1 MMDDGGL
8 KHSIGPSLFAK
19 DCLVYF
25 YIFNGMNHGDD
36 DEPVEMRAKVIQDEL
51 PPPLE
56 ILNCQRGTH
65 RVEEEDD
72 DFCVCLCPTV
82 PFVWMKKL

>member
-51 PPPLE
+51 PP
-56 ILNCQRGTH
+56 
-65 RVEEEDD
+65 
-72 DFCVCLCPTV
+72 
-82 PFVWMKKL
+82 

>member
-8 KHSIGPSLFAK
+8 KNSIGPSLFAK

-51 PPPLE
+51 PPLE
-56 ILNCQRGTH
+56 ILKHTEKKKMMIS
-65 RVEEEDD
+65 V
-72 DFCVCLCPTV
+72 FVYLCPTV

>member
-8 KHSIGPSLFAK
+8 KNSIGPSLFAK

-51 PPPLE
+51 PP
-56 ILNCQRGTH
+56 
-65 RVEEEDD
+65 
-72 DFCVCLCPTV
+72 
-82 PFVWMKKL
+82 